1 MTLSSVF
8 LSHGAPTLPLT
19 DTPARSFLRQWG
31 TKLQRPKA
39 ILVVSAHWETAEP
52 MVNAVDVNDT
62 IHDFY
67 GFPPELYELR
77 YSAPGAPDIAERIAD
92 KLNAAGL
99 GCGID
104 RRRGLDHGAWV
115 PLLLMYPNADIPVL
129 QLSVQTHLGP
139 AHHLRIGRALAA
151 LRLEGVLIIGSGSF
165 THDLSEFRGHGPN
178 DPSPDWVDNFADWF
192 DAALTNSQIADLID
206 YRRQAPFAVKNHP
219 TEEHLLPLYVALG
232 AAGADARAERL
243 HASAT
248 FSVLRM
254 DVYTFNDQS
263 EIPRAENSLDPARQS

>member
-1 MTLSSVF
+1 MTLPSVF

-77 YSAPGAPDIAERIAD
+77 YAAPGAPDIAERIAD

-139 AHHLRIGRALAA
+139 EHHLRIGRALAS

-178 DPSPDWVDNFADWF
+178 DPSPDWVDGFADWF

-206 YRRQAPFAVKNHP
+206 YRRQAPSAVKNHP

>member
-1 MTLSSVF
+1 MTLPSVF

-67 GFPPELYELR
+67 GFPQELYELR
-77 YSAPGAPDIAERIAD
+77 YAAPGAPDIAERIAD

-139 AHHLRIGRALAA
+139 EHHLRIGRALAS

-178 DPSPDWVDNFADWF
+178 DPSPDWVDGFADWF